1 MKIFNKIN
9 DPVVIYNNDFK
20 KCFLFVSFPIK
31 NVDKAKIRLLKSI
44 IFSKSNTYDSE
55 RKVYEADINNY
66 CISHRGTISS
76 IGDSYFLEF
85 TLFFPCEDSLGE
97 NVLEKNLLFIRD
109 MIYNPFTVNES
120 YSSKEINDIKSI
132 TINNIER
139 NFKNALWYYGY
150 KNTLLIDEDNYLSED
165 VDNILLEIKKINEK
179 NLYDYYKEIISEN
192 PLVFLIGNVNKVD
205 SYNSIKKILLGD
217 KTDNVIFN
225 KNYYHFTRSIPD
237 TTIYETEKTKFNSSG
252 VYLNYKI
259 KDMNS
264 ERDSTLV
271 NVVCQLIDSSSSSIL
286 FDTLRKEHDFVY
298 RCGASSY
305 SSFGSITLWA
315 STDMNNIDKCINCM
329 KDVIEKINN
338 IEFIKE
344 KYELIKNRARI
355 NDKIDHDN
363 INNILLNYV
372 DKYIGCREK
381 TFYEML
387 KDISCDDVKSFID
400 RLVLT
405 NIYVGVGEGN
415 E

>member
-1 MKIFNKIN
+1 MEKFNKIN
-9 DPVVIYNNDFK
+9 DPVVINNIDFK

-31 NVDKAKIRLLKSI
+31 NVDKAKIRILKNI

-66 CISHRGTISS
+66 CISHRGTITS

-85 TLFFPCEDSLGE
+85 ALFFPCEDSLGE
-97 NVLEKNLLFIRD
+97 NVLEKNLLFMRD
-109 MIYNPFTVNES
+109 MIYNPFSINGA
-120 YSSKEINDIKSI
+120 YPSKEINDIKSI

-139 NFKNALWYYGY
+139 NFKSALWYYGY

-165 VDNILLEIKKINEK
+165 VDNILQEMENINEK
-179 NLYDYYKEIISEN
+179 NLYDYYKEIISDN
-192 PLVFLIGNVNKVD
+192 PLVFFIGNVD
-205 SYNSIKKILLGD
+205 EMSSRNSIKNILLDGKID
-217 KTDNVIFN
+217 SVVFN
-225 KNYYHFTRSIPD
+225 KNYYHFTRNIPD
-237 TTIYETEKTKFNSSG
+237 TTVYETEKTNFNSSG

-271 NVVCQLIDSSSSSIL
+271 NIICQLIDSSSSNIL
-286 FDTLRKEHDFVY
+286 FDALRKENDFVY
-298 RCGASSY
+298 RCGAFPY

-315 STDMNNIDKCINCM
+315 STDKDNIDKCIDCM
-329 KDVIEKINN
+329 KDVMEKIND

-387 KDISCDDVKSFID
+387 NDISCDDVKSFMD
-400 RLVLT
+400 RLVLA